1 MENLSKWKAS
11 IRNYRLLIESIIVF
25 TVSFITQLKAF
36 LASPLLPGIDGPYY
50 AVQVEWL
57 LKYGTLKYPD
67 PPLAFLLMSL
77 FKILLGD
84 TFLAVKVCVSFF
96 TSLASIAILLVAKW
110 VYRDDFTAVLA
121 AFVFSLNFYTFRLL
135 GDFMKN
141 SIGLF
146 WLILYIY
153 TLTKCLENPSRKLY
167 LTSLLFYILTAL
179 THILD
184 YGYAVAFTLIFI
196 SLNFKKFKN
205 LYPILVYNVLALA
218 SFFAVPA
225 IVGGDV
231 WKGVSLIKDVLE
243 ASSTT
248 TVETRYRPLFLP
260 SIVFLVVMVAYWFIR
275 KDIPR
280 FTLLSTILAIGIL
293 FSLPWL
299 PRQWFFRLHLMSC
312 IPLAFGMA
320 VPAYFTRLEKLF
332 QLPIILSIVA
342 LTIFFNPLIKGLRPS
357 ISPGEYMEIKTIA
370 KLAEKR
376 GVNLVIPN
384 ARIRYWVEV
393 YYEKVYRSPWQVKN
407 FWIVLEKHRKP
418 PKPIII
424 VYEGK
429 FLIAFK
435 PFKPRMP

>member
-1 MENLSKWKAS
+1 
-11 IRNYRLLIESIIVF
+11 
-25 TVSFITQLKAF
+25 
-36 LASPLLPGIDGPYY
+36 
-50 AVQVEWL
+50 
-57 LKYGTLKYPD
+57 
-67 PPLAFLLMSL
+67 
-77 FKILLGD
+77 
-84 TFLAVKVCVSFF
+84 
-96 TSLASIAILLVAKW
+96 
-110 VYRDDFTAVLA
+110 
-121 AFVFSLNFYTFRLL
+121 
-135 GDFMKN
+135 
-141 SIGLF
+141 
-146 WLILYIY
+146 
-153 TLTKCLENPSRKLY
+153 
-167 LTSLLFYILTAL
+167 
-179 THILD
+179 
-184 YGYAVAFTLIFI
+184 
-196 SLNFKKFKN
+196 
-205 LYPILVYNVLALA
+205 LALA